1 MVEREGSVA
10 KKVPRGFWDR
20 PDGSQ
25 ILKRIERKEL
35 GVTDA
40 AQQLGVTAAAIYN
53 ALSKRRMRAKRPRYV
68 PDPALDK
75 IIAFAEQAFGEAVT
89 GKIKALRAELDGE
102 RGRRESMEQELKEV
116 KREVTELQRRSQE
129 S

>member
-1 MVEREGSVA
+1 MA

-75 IIAFAEQAFGEAVT
+75 IIAFAEQAFGEAVS
-89 GKIKALRAELDGE
+89 GKVKALQAALNEERERREMMDQELGEVKTEIAELRRRLTGE
-102 RGRRESMEQELKEV
+102 
-116 KREVTELQRRSQE
+116 
-129 S
+129 